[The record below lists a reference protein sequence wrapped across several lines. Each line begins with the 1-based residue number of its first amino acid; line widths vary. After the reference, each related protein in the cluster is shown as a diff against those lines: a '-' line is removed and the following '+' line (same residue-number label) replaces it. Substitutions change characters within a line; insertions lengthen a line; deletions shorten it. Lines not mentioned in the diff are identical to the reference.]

1 MARGRYPACARA
13 DGAEH
18 HGPVSPPTGVPSPAT
33 PGIPPVALMLGA
45 VVSVQFGGALA
56 ATLIP
61 TVGPIGSVA
70 LRMGFAAVLLL
81 LIVRPRLRG
90 RSRSDWAVVASFGV
104 ALTAMNL
111 TFYGSLERLPL
122 GVAVTVEFL
131 GPLTLAAVLS
141 RRPRDLLAV
150 AAALAGVVLVSGAL
164 TSASLG
170 DLDLLGLALAASA
183 GACWAGY
190 ILLGRGTGQRFEGLD
205 GIALAIA
212 LGALITLP
220 LGAATAGTA
229 LLDPGALLRGVGIAV
244 LSAAIP
250 YSLELLALRRL
261 TPQVFGILTSL
272 QPAAAAIAGLIV
284 LGQVLEP
291 GQLVGLALVVSAGV
305 LVLARRG
312 SRGRDGHGGPDLD
325 PPAQVV

>member
-1 MARGRYPACARA
+1 MT
-13 DGAEH
+13 DGGAPTAA
-18 HGPVSPPTGVPSPAT
+18 GSPSGSA
-33 PGIPPVALMLGA
+33 VALMLGA

-61 TVGPIGSVA
+61 AVGPIGSVA
-70 LRMGFAAVLLL
+70 LRMGFAALLL
-81 LIVRPRLRG
+81 LLLVRPRLRG
-90 RSRSDWAVVASFGV
+90 RTRGDWAVVGAFGL
-104 ALTAMNL
+104 ALTTMNIA
-111 TFYGSLERLPL
+111 FYGALDRLPL

-131 GPLTLAAVLS
+131 RPLTLAAVLS

-164 TSASLG
+164 GATSLA
-170 DLDLLGLALAASA
+170 DLDVLGLLLAASA

-190 ILLGRGTGQRFEGLD
+190 ILLGRGTGQRFAGID
-205 GIALAIA
+205 GIALAIT
-212 LGALITLP
+212 LGAVITLP
-220 LGAATAGTA
+220 LGAVTAGSA
-229 LLDPGALLRGVGIAV
+229 LLEPGALIRGAGIAV

-272 QPAAAAIAGLIV
+272 QPAAAAVAGLLV

-291 GQLVGLALVVSAGV
+291 TQLIGLALVVTAGV
-305 LVLARRG
+305 LVLARGRRRG
-312 SRGRDGHGGPDLD
+312 FATG
-325 PPAQVV
+325 